1 MATTETKVTRLF
13 GGPGSGKTTALL
25 DHVEEILEEDGVTF
39 RDILVVS
46 YTRAA
51 AQEVRERLA
60 DRLDESPRALQ
71 GNVCTM
77 HAKAYELLD
86 LSRSDVIGESDK
98 EEFCEE
104 YGLEFEDEYSGA
116 GRRTARSTT
125 IGNKVIATSQ
135 WLQRTRRDVSDW
147 YDVPFQWD
155 EEEVRLPPE
164 IDPNAQEGNKYT
176 PTWPSDDDRID
187 VPEAIRAWRSFK
199 GEQGKI
205 GFADMLE
212 RVKQRSLLPSVDY
225 LVIDEFQDITTL
237 QYDVYDEW
245 KPHMEQV
252 LIAGDDDQV
261 VYSWQG
267 ADPALLLEED
277 VDEDIILPNSYRL
290 PSNVLNAVNQEIRHI
305 DKRQDKDL
313 KPRKEGG
320 AVEARTNASMLD
332 VVRMVRRTLVEGDGT
347 IMVLFRARYQMFQFI
362 DEFITEG
369 VPFTSL
375 TDQRMW
381 TDRLTQYVRAVE
393 AIDEGE
399 DVTGLQARRLAD
411 MLQESAFGTNER
423 DDLFDTIDER
433 QEEAGIDDLEQ
444 LMIPAEVIEDHVPF
458 MPGPASASDMVRKVT
473 NFQKKSVRAY
483 FSIGEYHGM
492 DTDRVRVGTIHS
504 AKGRE
509 ADHVLV
515 GTDLTEKVVEQM
527 VATVEDRVPSEAADD
542 ADTGVEDIPG
552 CEEFTKTTSPVPVLT
567 DNERR
572 VFYVGM
578 SRARERLV
586 LLENLVDG
594 APTLP
599 IDVLLNNQLTDASL
613 EELVEEAQQ
622 PAESDA
628 TGTEVEAE
636 TP

>member
-25 DHVEEILEEDGVTF
+25 DHVEEILDRDDVTF

-77 HAKAYELLD
+77 HAKAYDLLD
-86 LSRSDVIGESDK
+86 LSRSDVIGEKDK
-98 EEFCEE
+98 EEFCEDF
-104 YGLEFEDEYSGA
+104 GLEFEDEYSGA

-125 IGNKVIATSQ
+125 IGNKIIATSQ
-135 WLQRTRRDVSDW
+135 WLQRTRRDVADW

-155 EEEVRLPPE
+155 VEEVRLPPE

-187 VPEAIRAWRSFK
+187 VPEAIRGWRSYK

-212 RVKQRSLLPSVDY
+212 RVRQRSLVPNVDY

-237 QYDVYDEW
+237 QYDVYEEW
-245 KPHMEQV
+245 KPHVEEV

-277 VDEDIILPNSYRL
+277 VDEDVILPNSYRL
-290 PSNVLNAVNQEIRHI
+290 PSNVLNAVNKEIRHI
-305 DKRQDKDL
+305 DQRQDKDL
-313 KPRKEGG
+313 NPRKEGG
-320 AVEARTNASMLD
+320 SVEARRNASMLD

-369 VPFTSL
+369 VPFSSL

-381 TDRLTQYVRAVE
+381 TDRLTDYVRAVE

-423 DDLFDTIDER
+423 DELFDAIDER
-433 QEEAGIDDLEQ
+433 QEEAGIDDLAE
-444 LMIPAEVIEDHVPF
+444 LMIPGEVIEEHAPF
-458 MPGPASASDMVRKVT
+458 MPGPASAGDMVRKVT
-473 NFQKKSVRAY
+473 NFQKKSIRSY
-483 FSIGEYHGM
+483 FAIGEYRGM

-509 ADHVLV
+509 ADHVIV

-527 VATVEDRVPSEAADD
+527 VATVDD
-542 ADTGVEDIPG
+542 PEDIPG
-552 CEEFTKTTSPVPVLT
+552 CEEFTKSTSPVPILT

-578 SRARERLV
+578 SRARERLT

-599 IDVLLNNQLTDASL
+599 IDVLLNNELTDASL
-613 EELVEEAQQ
+613 EELVEAAQQ
-622 PAESDA
+622 PIEAE
-628 TGTEVEAE
+628 EVEAE
-636 TP
+636 AP

>member
-25 DHVEEILEEDGVTF
+25 DHVEEILEQDDVTF

-60 DRLDESPRALQ
+60 ERLDESPRALQ

-86 LSRSDVIGESDK
+86 LSRNDVIGESDK

-104 YGLEFEDEYSGA
+104 YGIEYEDEYSGA

-125 IGNKVIATSQ
+125 IGNKIIATSQ
-135 WLQRTRRDVSDW
+135 WLQRTSRDVADW

-164 IDPNAQEGNKYT
+164 IDSNAQEGNKYT

-187 VPEAIRAWRSFK
+187 VPEAIRGWRSYK
-199 GEQGKI
+199 GEHGKI

-225 LVIDEFQDITTL
+225 LVIDEFQDITTM
-237 QYDVYDEW
+237 QYDVYEEW

-267 ADPALLLEED
+267 ADPALLLDEEVDDD
-277 VDEDIILPNSYRL
+277 VILPNSYRL
-290 PSNVLNAVNQEIRHI
+290 PSNVLNAVNKEIRHI

-320 AVEARTNASMLD
+320 AVEARRNASMLD
-332 VVRMVRRTLVEGDGT
+332 VVRMVRRTLVEDDST
-347 IMVLFRARYQMFQFI
+347 IMILFRARYQMFQFI

-393 AIDEGE
+393 ALEEGE

-423 DDLFDTIDER
+423 DGLFDEIDER
-433 QEEAGIDDLEQ
+433 QEETGIEDLEE
-444 LMIPAEVIEDHVPF
+444 LMIPADVIEEYAPF

-473 NFQKKSVRAY
+473 NFQKKSIKSY
-483 FSIGEYHGM
+483 FGIGEYTGM
-492 DTDRVRVGTIHS
+492 ATDRVRVGTIHS

-509 ADHVLV
+509 ADHVII

-527 VATVEDRVPSEAADD
+527 VATVDDPEA
-542 ADTGVEDIPG
+542 IPG

-586 LLENLVDG
+586 ILENLVDG

-599 IDVLLNNQLTDASL
+599 IDVLLHNELREEPL
-613 EELVEEAQQ
+613 EEIIEAAQEPQEADANSEEL
-622 PAESDA
+622 
-628 TGTEVEAE
+628 EAE
-636 TP
+636 AP

>member
-1 MATTETKVTRLF
+1 MTAADTSVTRLF

-25 DHVEEILEEDGVTF
+25 DRVEDLLEDGTVSQ
-39 RDILVVS
+39 RDVLVVS

-51 AQEVRERLA
+51 AAEIRERLA
-60 DRLDESPRALQ
+60 ERLDENPRALK

-86 LSRSDVIGESDK
+86 LSRNDVVGESDK
-98 EEFCEE
+98 EEFCED
-104 YGLEFEDEYSGA
+104 YGIDFEDEYGGG

-125 IGNKVIATSQ
+125 LGNKIIATSQ

-155 EEEVRLPPE
+155 VEEIRLPPDV
-164 IDPNAQEGNKYT
+164 DPNAQDGGKYT
-176 PTWPSDDDRID
+176 PTWPSDDERVD
-187 VPEAIRAWRSFK
+187 VPEAIRAWRNYK
-199 GEQGKI
+199 GDQGVV

-212 RVKQRSLLPSVDY
+212 RVKQRSLLPNVDY
-225 LVIDEFQDITTL
+225 LVIDEFQDITKL
-237 QYDVYDEW
+237 QYDVYEEW
-245 KPHMEQV
+245 KPYMQKV

-267 ADPALLLEED
+267 ADPALLLEEE
-277 VDEDIILPNSYRL
+277 VDEDVILPNSYRL
-290 PSNVLNAVNQEIRHI
+290 PSNVLNAVNKEIRHI
-305 DKRQDKDL
+305 DQRQDKDL
-313 KPRKEGG
+313 KPRTEGG
-320 AVEARTNASMLD
+320 AVEAKTNASMLD
-332 VVRMVRRTLVEGDGT
+332 VVRMVRRALVEGDGT

-381 TDRLTQYVRAVE
+381 TDRLTEYVYAVE
-393 AIDEGE
+393 ALDAGE

-411 MLQESAFGTNER
+411 MLQDSAFGTNER
-423 DDLFDTIDER
+423 DALFDEIDER
-433 QEEAGIDDLEQ
+433 QEEAGIEDLEE
-444 LMIPAEVIEDHVPF
+444 LMIPAGVIEDHAPF
-458 MPGPASASDMVRKVT
+458 MPDPASASDMLRKVT
-473 NFQKKSVRAY
+473 NFQKKSVRSY
-483 FSIGEYHGM
+483 FAIGEYQGM

-509 ADHVLV
+509 ADHVFV

-527 VATVEDRVPSEAADD
+527 VATVDD
-542 ADTGVEDIPG
+542 PTDIPG
-552 CEEFTKTTSPVPVLT
+552 CEEFTKTSSPVPVLT

-599 IDVLLNNQLTDASL
+599 IDVLLKNRLTDSTL
-613 EELVEEAQQ
+613 EELIELAQE
-622 PAESDA
+622 PMDEPDA
-628 TGTEVEAE
+628 DELEAE
-636 TP
+636 AEAP

>member
-1 MATTETKVTRLF
+1 MTQSDTAVTRLF

-25 DHVEEILEEDGVTF
+25 DRVEGILEDDDVEM
-39 RDILVVS
+39 RDVLVVS

-51 AQEVRERLA
+51 AAEVRERLA
-60 DRLDESPRALQ
+60 ERLDENPRSLK

-77 HAKAYELLD
+77 HAKAYELLN
-86 LSRSDVIGESDK
+86 LSRSDVVGESDK

-104 YGLEFEDEYSGA
+104 FGVEFEDEYGGA

-125 IGNKVIATSQ
+125 IGNKIIATSQ
-135 WLQRTRRDVSDW
+135 WLQRTNREVADW

-155 EEEVRLPPE
+155 DETVRLPPE
-164 IDPNAQEGNKYT
+164 VDERSQEGNKYT

-187 VPEAIRAWRSFK
+187 VPETIRGWRSYK
-199 GEQGKI
+199 GENDLV

-212 RVKQRSLLPSVDY
+212 RVEQRSLQPNVEY
-225 LVIDEFQDITTL
+225 LVIDEFQDITQL
-237 QYDVYDEW
+237 QYRVYEEW
-245 KPHMEQV
+245 KPHLERV

-261 VYSWQG
+261 VYAWQG
-267 ADPALLLEED
+267 ADPQLLLEENGED
-277 VDEDIILPNSYRL
+277 VILDTSYRL
-290 PSNVLNAVNQEIRHI
+290 PSKILHTVQQEIEHI
-305 DKRQDKDL
+305 DQRQEKNL
-313 KPRKEGG
+313 SPRTEGG
-320 AVEARTNASMLD
+320 VVEAVESPSMLD
-332 VVRMVRRTLVEGDGT
+332 LVRNVRQTINTDDGSL
-347 IMVLFRARYQMFQFI
+347 MLLFRARYQMFRFI

-369 VPFTSL
+369 VPFQCL

-381 TDRLTQYVRAVE
+381 TDRLDQYVTAVQR
-393 AIDEGE
+393 IDEGK

-411 MLQESAFGTNER
+411 MLQDSAFGTKDR
-423 DDLFDTIDER
+423 DDLFDHIDER
-433 QEEAGIDDLEQ
+433 EEAAEVDDLTE
-444 LMIPAEVIEDHVPF
+444 ITIDSAVVSDHVPF

-473 NFQKKSVRAY
+473 SFQKKSMKAY
-483 FSIGEYHGM
+483 FASGQYEDM
-492 DTDRVRVGTIHS
+492 DRDRIRVGTIHS

-509 ADHVLV
+509 ADHVFV

-527 VATVEDRVPSEAADD
+527 AATVDDPS
-542 ADTGVEDIPG
+542 DIDG
-552 CEEFTKTTSPVPVLT
+552 CDVFTKTTSPVPTLT

-599 IDVLLNNQLTDASL
+599 IDVLLHNEPIETDIEKL
-613 EELVEEAQQ
+613 IDEAKE
-622 PAESDA
+622 PI
-628 TGTEVEAE
+628 EAK
-636 TP
+636 

>member
-1 MATTETKVTRLF
+1 MTPTDTTVTRLF

-25 DHVEEILEEDGVTF
+25 DRVEDILEQDGVTF

-51 AQEVRERLA
+51 AQEIRERLA

-86 LSRSDVIGESDK
+86 LSRADVIGESDK
-98 EEFCEE
+98 EDFCDQ
-104 YGLEFEDEYSGA
+104 YGIDYEDEYSGA

-125 IGNKVIATSQ
+125 IGNKIIATSQ
-135 WLQRTRRDVSDW
+135 WLQRTSREVSDW

-155 EEEVRLPPE
+155 DEEVRLPPE
-164 IDPNAQEGNKYT
+164 IDDNAQEGNKYT

-187 VPEAIRAWRSFK
+187 IPEAIRAWRTYK
-199 GEQGKI
+199 GDEGKI

-212 RVKQRSLLPSVDY
+212 RVEQRSLLPSVDY

-237 QYDVYDEW
+237 QYDVYQEW
-245 KPHMEQV
+245 KPHMKQV

-267 ADPALLLEED
+267 ADPALLLEEE
-277 VDEDIILPNSYRL
+277 VDEDVILPNSYRL
-290 PSNVLNAVNQEIRHI
+290 PSNVLNAVNKEIRHI
-305 DKRQDKDL
+305 DQRQDKDL
-313 KPRKEGG
+313 KPRTEGG
-320 AVEARTNASMLD
+320 AVEAKTNASMLD
-332 VVRMVRRTLVEGDGT
+332 VVRMVRRALVEGDGT

-381 TDRLTQYVRAVE
+381 TDRLTEYVYAVE
-393 AIDEGE
+393 ALDAGE

-411 MLQESAFGTNER
+411 MLQDSAFGTNER
-423 DDLFDTIDER
+423 DALFDEIDER
-433 QEEAGIDDLEQ
+433 QEEAGIEDLEE
-444 LMIPAEVIEDHVPF
+444 LMIPAGVIEDHAPF
-458 MPGPASASDMVRKVT
+458 MPDPASASDMLRKVT
-473 NFQKKSVRAY
+473 NFQKKSVRSY
-483 FSIGEYHGM
+483 FAIGEYQGM

-509 ADHVLV
+509 ADHVFV
-515 GTDLTEKVVEQM
+515 GTDLTEKDVEQM
-527 VATVEDRVPSEAADD
+527 VATVDD
-542 ADTGVEDIPG
+542 PTDIPG
-552 CEEFTKTTSPVPVLT
+552 CEEFTKTSSPVPVLT

-599 IDVLLNNQLTDASL
+599 IDVLLKNRLTDSTL
-613 EELVEEAQQ
+613 EELIELAQE
-622 PAESDA
+622 PMDEPDA
-628 TGTEVEAE
+628 DELEAE
-636 TP
+636 AEAP

>member
-25 DHVEEILEEDGVTF
+25 DHVEEILEQDGVTF

-60 DRLDESPRALQ
+60 ERLDESPRALQ

-98 EEFCEE
+98 EEFCDE
-104 YGLEFEDEYSGA
+104 YGIEYEDEYSGA

-135 WLQRTRRDVSDW
+135 WLQRTSREVSDW

-155 EEEVRLPPE
+155 DEEVRLPPE
-164 IDPNAQEGNKYT
+164 IDDRAQEGNKYT

-187 VPEAIRAWRSFK
+187 VPEAIRAWRSYK

-212 RVKQRSLLPSVDY
+212 RVKQRSLLPNVDY

-237 QYDVYDEW
+237 QYDVYNEW

-267 ADPALLLEED
+267 ADPALLLEEG
-277 VDEDIILPNSYRL
+277 VDEDVILPNSYRL
-290 PSNVLNAVNQEIRHI
+290 PSNVLNAVNKEIRHI
-305 DKRQDKDL
+305 DQRQDKDL

-320 AVEARTNASMLD
+320 SVEARANASMLD

-347 IMVLFRARYQMFQFI
+347 IMLLFRARYQMFQFI

-369 VPFTSL
+369 VPFRSL

-393 AIDEGE
+393 AIDRGD
-399 DVTGLQARRLAD
+399 DVNGLQARRLAD
-411 MLQESAFGTNER
+411 MLQDSAFGTNER
-423 DDLFDTIDER
+423 DALFDEIDER
-433 QEEAGIDDLEQ
+433 QEEADVEDLEE
-444 LMIPAEVIEDHVPF
+444 LTVPAGVIEDHAPF
-458 MPGPASASDMVRKVT
+458 MPGPASAGDMVRKVT
-473 NFQKKSVRAY
+473 NFQKKSIRSY
-483 FSIGEYHGM
+483 FNIGEYQGM

-509 ADHVLV
+509 ADHVFV

-527 VATVEDRVPSEAADD
+527 VATVDD
-542 ADTGVEDIPG
+542 PTDIPG

-578 SRARERLV
+578 SRARERLYI
-586 LLENLVDG
+586 LENLVDG

-599 IDVLLNNQLTDASL
+599 IDVLLTNQLTDLTL
-613 EELVEEAQQ
+613 EELLEQAQA
-622 PAESDA
+622 PD
-628 TGTEVEAE
+628 GEAE
-636 TP
+636 ELEAEAP

>member
-1 MATTETKVTRLF
+1 MTDADATVTRLF

-25 DHVEEILEEDGVTF
+25 DRVDELLDDDSVDV
-39 RDILVVS
+39 RDVLVVS

-51 AQEVRERLA
+51 AQEIRERLA
-60 DRLDESPRALQ
+60 ERIDENPRALQ

-86 LSRSDVIGESDK
+86 LSRGDVVGESDK
-98 EEFCEE
+98 SDFCEE
-104 YGLEFEDEYSGA
+104 FGIEFEDEYGGA

-125 IGNKVIATSQ
+125 LGNKIIATSQ
-135 WLQRTRRDVSDW
+135 WLQRTRRDVADW

-176 PTWPSDDDRID
+176 PTWPSDDERID
-187 VPEAIRAWRSFK
+187 VPEAIRGWRNYK
-199 GEQGKI
+199 GDHGLT

-212 RVKQRSLLPSVDY
+212 RVKQRSLLPNVDY

-237 QYDVYDEW
+237 QYDVYEEW
-245 KPHMEQV
+245 KPHMEKV

-267 ADPALLLEED
+267 ADPALLLDED
-277 VDEDIILPNSYRL
+277 VDEDVILPNSYRL
-290 PSNVLNAVNQEIRHI
+290 PSDVLNVVNREIRHI
-305 DKRQDKDL
+305 EKRQDKDL

-320 AVEARTNASMLD
+320 VVEGIESPSMLD
-332 VVRMVRRTLVEGDGT
+332 LVRNVRSTLEEDDDGT
-347 IMVLFRARYQMFQFI
+347 VMLLFRARYQMFRFI

-369 VPFTSL
+369 IPFSCL

-381 TDRLTQYVRAVE
+381 TDRLSQFVSAVE
-393 AIDEGE
+393 SIDADEPI
-399 DVTGLQARRLAD
+399 DGLEARRLAD
-411 MLQESAFGTNER
+411 MLADSAFGSNDR
-423 DDLFDTIDER
+423 DALFDAIDER
-433 QEEAGIDDLEQ
+433 EEEAGVDDLVDLTIEPE
-444 LMIPAEVIEDHVPF
+444 LIAEHVPF
-458 MPGPASASDMVRKVT
+458 MPGPASASDMSRKIT
-473 NFQKKSVRAY
+473 SFQSKSIKSY
-483 FSIGEYHGM
+483 FAVGEYLDM
-492 DTDRVRVGTIHS
+492 DPERVRVGTIHS

-509 ADHVLV
+509 ADHVFV

-527 VATVEDRVPSEAADD
+527 AATVEDPSD
-542 ADTGVEDIPG
+542 VPG
-552 CEEFTKTTSPVPVLT
+552 CEEFTKTTDPVPTLT
-567 DNERR
+567 ENERR

-599 IDVLLNNQLTDASL
+599 IDVILGDEPSEEPIDELLTRARQP
-613 EELVEEAQQ
+613 VEAQ
-622 PAESDA
+622 
-628 TGTEVEAE
+628 
-636 TP
+636 